1 MLVLIS
7 IIFFVSNDSCQFQ
20 LYSQFMKEK
29 LKEQKLFFISII
41 FMMLFSFPF
50 LKMINAAKFIAGI
63 PQFYFFIFI
72 FWFAAIFLIWLV
84 ADTHRKKTR
93 QQKDE

>member
-1 MLVLIS
+1 
-7 IIFFVSNDSCQFQ
+7 
-20 LYSQFMKEK
+20 MKEK
-29 LKEQKLFFISII
+29 LKEQKLFFISIL

-50 LKMINAAKFIAGI
+50 LKMINSNKFIAGI
-63 PQFYFFIFI
+63 PQFYFYIFI
-72 FWFAAIFLIWLV
+72 FWFAAILLIWLI